1 MNFTNE
7 TKGDAAVIDQR
18 NRLEEEPF
26 TYRILKDDKLQIYF
40 ENKPIMLLKGSS
52 SKEIIEKLNR
62 AETILEEQ
70 LVLAKITGQFKHGN
84 EKTSKHSNK
93 YK

>member
-1 MNFTNE
+1 M
-7 TKGDAAVIDQR
+7 IDQR

-40 ENKPIMLLKGSS
+40 ENKPIMLLKGNS

-62 AETILEEQ
+62 AETIHEEQ
-70 LVLAKITGQFKHGN
+70 LILAKITGQFKHGN
-84 EKTSKHSNK
+84 EKTSKQSNK